1 MNIAID
7 KKVFIVTGASSG
19 IGEEICKQL
28 SKKGALVVCAARRKD
43 ELDRVSNIINNSG
56 GVCVPIQTDISVQT
70 QCQNLI
76 NKTLEE
82 FNQVDGL
89 VLNAGISMWARFD
102 DITNLDFFKK
112 LMDVNYFGA
121 VNCVHSALPHLKKTK
136 GVIVSCS
143 TAQALM
149 GFPRHSGY
157 AASKHALHGFL
168 STIAIEN
175 KKEINI
181 LEAVLGWIRGT
192 NLRDNAFGPT
202 GEIQKRPPK
211 HDHKESVDLDQC
223 VSQIVFAIEKGKRT
237 IYIPKKLKYIPFL
250 RAFATWYLEERAEK
264 AVEKSN

>member
-43 ELDRVSNIINNSG
+43 ELDRVSNIINKSD
-56 GVCVPIQTDISVQT
+56 GVCVPIQTDITVQT

-89 VLNAGISMWARFD
+89 VLNAGVSMWARFD

-136 GVIVSCS
+136 GVIVK
-143 TAQALM
+143 
-149 GFPRHSGY
+149 F
-157 AASKHALHGFL
+157 
-168 STIAIEN
+168 
-175 KKEINI
+175 
-181 LEAVLGWIRGT
+181 
-192 NLRDNAFGPT
+192 
-202 GEIQKRPPK
+202 
-211 HDHKESVDLDQC
+211 
-223 VSQIVFAIEKGKRT
+223 
-237 IYIPKKLKYIPFL
+237 
-250 RAFATWYLEERAEK
+250 
-264 AVEKSN
+264 

>member
-1 MNIAID
+1 MKIAID

-28 SKKGALVVCAARRKD
+28 SKKGAIVVCAARRKN
-43 ELDRVSNIINNSG
+43 ELDRVSDIINKSG
-56 GVCVPIQTDISVQT
+56 GVCIPIQTDITIQT

-76 NKTLEE
+76 DKTLEE
-82 FNQVDGL
+82 FNQIDGL
-89 VLNAGISMWARFD
+89 VLNAGISMWARFE

-136 GVIVSCS
+136 GVIISCS

-175 KKEINI
+175 KNEVNI

-192 NLRDNAFGPT
+192 NLRDNAYGPT
-202 GEIQKRPPK
+202 GEVQKKPPK
-211 HDHKESVDLDQC
+211 HDNKESISLDQC
-223 VSQIVFAIEKGKRT
+223 VSQIVLAIEKGNF
-237 IYIPKKLKYIPFL
+237 PLGF
-250 RAFATWYLEERAEK
+250 AFP
-264 AVEKSN
+264 